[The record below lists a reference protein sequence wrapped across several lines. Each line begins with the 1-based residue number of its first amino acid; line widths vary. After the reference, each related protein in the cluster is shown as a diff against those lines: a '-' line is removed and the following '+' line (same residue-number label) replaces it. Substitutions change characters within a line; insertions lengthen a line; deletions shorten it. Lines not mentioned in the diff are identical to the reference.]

1 MKHNFIVGLIVAFV
15 LAIPFVFGASP
26 VLEQGLVA
34 GKDYAPGSLSV
45 MVEKNAFR
53 GLNDVESALRG
64 ADKFSAIL
72 SVEYFFDDPDNMNDL
87 AKEYGLD
94 RVYLIKVDPD
104 RTLELFDA
112 LSRVDGVEAV
122 DLDWIFT
129 LAQIPND
136 EFYYQQWGLN
146 QTSDIDIDAP
156 EAWDLETGS
165 SDIVIAVLDSG
176 IDYYH
181 EDLANKIWVNPGEDA
196 NGNGVPELLPFP
208 EGDLDNTDGDGNGK
222 FDDVMG
228 WDFVNTA
235 SGCVDVD
242 CFTQDNDPLDGFG
255 HGTHV
260 SGMVGA
266 ETNNLIG
273 VASLC
278 QNCKIM
284 PMRVAWNDGS
294 VGAVNLFYV
303 RDGIYYAVN
312 NGADVVSMSFGKTDS
327 DCSYGVNPPSGVD
340 PALDFAYGSGVV
352 LVAAAGNYGNDGF
365 VYPACYSKVIGVA
378 NLDVDGDKSDLSNFG
393 SWVDVAAP
401 GNYIKTTVLGG
412 GYGTTGGTS
421 LSAPFVSSLAG
432 LLLSSYP
439 DFSPAQVEQVIQDS
453 SEDKAYWQGTW
464 SLEAGRIN
472 AFNAL
477 NEFCVFN
484 NVSLVWNNTCVAPK
498 PKRCVN
504 HQVVNSCQ
512 VCGCPIASAG
522 RHYEC
527 QGDGSCRLIG
537 RKIKATAIEP
547 PMG

>member
-1 MKHNFIVGLIVAFV
+1 
-15 LAIPFVFGASP
+15 
-26 VLEQGLVA
+26 
-34 GKDYAPGSLSV
+34 
-45 MVEKNAFR
+45 
-53 GLNDVESALRG
+53 
-64 ADKFSAIL
+64 
-72 SVEYFFDDPDNMNDL
+72 
-87 AKEYGLD
+87 
-94 RVYLIKVDPD
+94 
-104 RTLELFDA
+104 
-112 LSRVDGVEAV
+112 
-122 DLDWIFT
+122 
-129 LAQIPND
+129 
-136 EFYYQQWGLN
+136 LN

-165 SDIVIAVLDSG
+165 SDVVIAVIDTGIGPWSG
-176 IDYYH
+176 YDTPGWSVH
-181 EDLANKIWVNPGEDA
+181 EDLKNKLWVNPVEDL
-196 NGNGVPELLPFP
+196 NQNGVPDFYPSSQG
-208 EGDLDNTDGDGNGK
+208 GDMDGVGHNYCCRWAGGAPACYIPAHYCK
-222 FDDVMG
+222 DDLIG
-228 WDFVNTA
+228 YDFYSN
-235 SGCVDVD
+235 
-242 CFTQDNDPLDGFG
+242 DNDPHSGMDSYPDEGAWTIG
-255 HGTHV
+255 GSHGTPV
-260 SGMVGA
+260 TGVIGA
-266 ETNNLIG
+266 ETNNLVG

-278 QNCKIM
+278 QNCKLMILKAGNGDSIWM
-284 PMRVAWNDGS
+284 WPIALR
-294 VGAVNLFYV
+294 
-303 RDGIYYAVN
+303 YAIDHD
-312 NGADVVSMSFGKTDS
+312 ADVISMSWGGGDDLTLH
-327 DCSYGVNPPSGVD
+327 N
-340 PALDFAYGSGVV
+340 LLIEAYNEGIV
-352 LVAAAGNYGNDGF
+352 LVAAAGNSNSGVP
-365 VYPACYSKVIGVA
+365 VYPAAYPEVIGVA
-378 NLDVDGDKSDLSNFG
+378 SHKEDGVKSTLSNYG

-401 GNYIKTTVLGG
+401 GDNVYTTKLGG
-412 GYGTTGGTS
+412 GYGWSGGTS